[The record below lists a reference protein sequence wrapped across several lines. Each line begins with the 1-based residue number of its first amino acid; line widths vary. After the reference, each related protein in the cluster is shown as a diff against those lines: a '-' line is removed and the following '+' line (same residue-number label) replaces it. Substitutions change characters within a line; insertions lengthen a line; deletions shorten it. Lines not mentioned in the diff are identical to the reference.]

1 MTTRLG
7 AAAAEYARRGWPVG
21 PLHTPTPGV
30 PGGCSCRN
38 PECHSPGKH
47 PRTPRGHRDF
57 TTDPKQVGE
66 WWARWPDANIGFPP
80 GRAGLL
86 VLDWDDE
93 AGRREAVKLG
103 CYSEPTMIVET
114 ARGAHLYFTHPGGT
128 VGNRKLNGVLDVR
141 ADAGYVLLP
150 PSIHPTGALYRAHG
164 TLHEIRDL
172 PPAALD
178 ALRDAAPTPRPLTP
192 PEPPIDAGT
201 PRRRAYVI
209 AAIESESMELANTR
223 EGSRNHRLNKA
234 AFSLAR
240 FVATGE
246 ADPAK
251 LADLLT
257 IAARHAGLPDHEI
270 QKTIRSAFTAR
281 EVAV

>member
-1 MTTRLG
+1 MSTRLG
-7 AAAAEYARRGWPVG
+7 AAAAEYARRGCPVFPCVERG
-21 PLHTPTPGV
+21 KRPLTD
-30 PGGCSCRN
+30 
-38 PECHSPGKH
+38 
-47 PRTPRGHRDF
+47 RGHLEATADLE
-57 TTDPKQVGE
+57 QVRR
-66 WWARWPDANIGFPP
+66 WWAEHPLANIGFPP
-80 GRAGLL
+80 GRAGII

-93 AGRREAVKLG
+93 AGKREAVRLG
-103 CYSEPTMIVET
+103 LYAEPTLVVET

-141 ADAGYVLLP
+141 GSAGYVLVP
-150 PSIHPTGALYRAHG
+150 PSIHPTGAIYRAHG
-164 TLHEIRDL
+164 TLGEIRDL

-178 ALRDAAPTPRPLTP
+178 ALRATEPAPRPLTR

-201 PRRRAYVI
+201 PRRRAYMV
-209 AAIESESMELANTR
+209 AAIEAETLELANTR

-246 ADPAK
+246 ADPDR
-251 LADLLT
+251 LADTLRY
-257 IAARHAGLPDHEI
+257 AARHAGLGDREI
-270 QKTIRSAFTAR
+270 ERTIRSAFSAR